1 MITKTIK
8 MEEKLIQDIL
18 EISKIYNMSFSDFVR
33 KALKKEI
40 EEKKND
46 FFYKMK
52 TVPYA
57 TEEETEDIMEG
68 LNSLAKEDLEYVE
81 EEEIAL

>member
-8 MEEKLIQDIL
+8 MEESLIHEIL
-18 EISKIYNMSFSDFVR
+18 EMSKIYNISFSDFVR

-40 EEKKND
+40 EENKND

-52 TVPYA
+52 TVPYT
-57 TEEETEDIMEG
+57 TEEETEEVMKH
-68 LNSLAKEDLEYVE
+68 LNSLSKEDLEYVE
-81 EEEIAL
+81 EEIIL